1 MQYCTS
7 IDLKELWIQF
17 GTGQKKKKKKSG
29 PHMCS
34 SLFKA
39 HILTGSDTTSKID
52 TKAAAIKCGPIDYLN
67 NFGLEYS
74 LKSQFEKA

>member
-1 MQYCTS
+1 
-7 IDLKELWIQF
+7 
-17 GTGQKKKKKKSG
+17 
-29 PHMCS
+29 MCS

-39 HILTGSDTTSKID
+39 HILTSSDTTSKID